1 MEPVPQ
7 LLFRSCQLLIE
18 VDDCPQNFLYKGNNN
33 FFKYNSY
40 TMSYFYNPLLKQ
52 NLQKNTGGG
61 GDPDYSKI
69 KGLSDILT
77 CSQIA

>member
-1 MEPVPQ
+1 M
-7 LLFRSCQLLIE
+7 
-18 VDDCPQNFLYKGNNN
+18 G
-33 FFKYNSY
+33 
-40 TMSYFYNPLLKQ
+40 YFYNGLLKQ

-69 KGLSDILT
+69 KDLSDILT